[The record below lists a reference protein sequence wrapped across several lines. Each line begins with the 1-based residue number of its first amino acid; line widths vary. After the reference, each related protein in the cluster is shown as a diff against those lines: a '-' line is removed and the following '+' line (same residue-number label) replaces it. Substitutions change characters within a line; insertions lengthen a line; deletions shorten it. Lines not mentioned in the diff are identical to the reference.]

1 MRRRSTCMAG
11 KSVKAFGKI
20 TESVRLRSK
29 SFLNGLGVWEWY
41 VEVCC
46 FGNKIPNEE
55 YEG

>member
-1 MRRRSTCMAG
+1 MAG